1 MLVHCNILASIE
13 SELLMHLLFRYKH
26 YQCLN
31 LLEHEVLLLLLL
43 LILILLLL
51 VLLIPPPTLPPQNLG
66 FHKLECIIDN
76 LSCHCDVQVLT
87 YVSTLLKVKGN
98 QSSAENSLIKRS
110 LAMLGKGLRGLGWIY
125 NGKN

>member
-1 MLVHCNILASIE
+1 MFKSSWAWSLVIVIVIDIDIVIVSIVD
-13 SELLMHLLFRYKH
+13 S
-26 YQCLN
+26 
-31 LLEHEVLLLLLL
+31 
-43 LILILLLL
+43 
-51 VLLIPPPTLPPQNLG
+51 PPLLPPQNLG